1 MGVLEW
7 WNGPSL
13 FWKGVKDGNGYGFQ
27 EGWEGRKAIQKKWT
41 VPKSV
46 LEQELRESRV
56 TSRLSPRAR
65 AFHTIPAPE
74 IYLHH

>member
-1 MGVLEW
+1 MAHPYFGREGRMGMGTV
-7 WNGPSL
+7 
-13 FWKGVKDGNGYGFQ
+13 FKKDGR
-27 EGWEGRKAIQKKWT
+27 EGRPSKKKWT